1 MVNTY
6 AMQKLP
12 NPTRPQ
18 YPIGSVEKAL
28 RLLHMLRDHGEVR
41 LRTAATEL
49 GTAEST
55 VHRLMAMLVFHGF
68 ARQDDSRAYVP
79 GYALG
84 AAPVRSSWTKSLR
97 DIAAPHIE
105 ALALRTGET
114 TNLSIRAGTKLRFL
128 WSCEGTKVLRI
139 VNRTGVVMPAI
150 KAAGGRVLLADL
162 PEAAIRRLY
171 QGTIAQAQGDALSDS
186 EIERFLR
193 ELRLHHR
200 NGYATANQETEIG
213 VTAVAIP
220 IHDEAGRAFAAV
232 SIAVPSVRYSDLFSQ
247 EMMHTLREARAAI
260 ELDLHGPPTD

>member
-1 MVNTY
+1 
-6 AMQKLP
+6 MQKLP
-12 NPTRPQ
+12 NPARPQ
-18 YPIGSVEKAL
+18 YPIGSVDKAL

-41 LRTAATEL
+41 LRPAAEEL

-55 VHRLMAMLVFHGF
+55 VHRVMAMLVFHGF
-68 ARQDDSRAYVP
+68 ARQEDNRAYVP

-97 DIAAPHIE
+97 DVAAPHID
-105 ALALRTGET
+105 ALARLTGET

-139 VNRTGVVMPAI
+139 VNRTGVVMPAV
-150 KAAGGRVLLADL
+150 KAAGGRVILADL
-162 PEAAIRRLY
+162 PEEAIRRLY
-171 QGTIAQAQGDALSDS
+171 QGPNAQALGDAMSDS
-186 EIERFLR
+186 EIERFMR

-213 VTAVAIP
+213 VTAIAMP
-220 IHDEAGRAFAAV
+220 IHDEGGHVFAAL

-247 EMMHTLREARAAI
+247 AMMQSLRDTRDAI
-260 ELDLHGPPTD
+260 EHDLHGLPAD